1 MIRVSYKF
9 GHSLEINT
17 TMNEA
22 RGVVSQEIVMGGP
35 DAVSTEI
42 DGVRASS
49 FRTAFSVH
57 QCKPVIL

>member
-35 DAVSTEI
+35 DAVQTIHIYLFRRQYVTTQSYTE
-42 DGVRASS
+42 D
-49 FRTAFSVH
+49 
-57 QCKPVIL
+57 